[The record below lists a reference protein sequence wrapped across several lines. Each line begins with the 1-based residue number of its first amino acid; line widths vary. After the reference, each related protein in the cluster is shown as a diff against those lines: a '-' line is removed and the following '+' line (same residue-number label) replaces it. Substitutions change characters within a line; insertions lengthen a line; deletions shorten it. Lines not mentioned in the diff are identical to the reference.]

1 MGYVGVAEEFKT
13 EVVYFKTDVCMKSR
27 LYFKSGIRKRT
38 FIDSRFINI
47 VRFLSSKNLNSA
59 IYLVRL
65 ISGFGLTPSKNYINK
80 IDKIYD
86 RSKNKLQSF
95 TL

>member
-1 MGYVGVAEEFKT
+1 MNHNSLFKT
-13 EVVYFKTDVCMKSR
+13 
-27 LYFKSGIRKRT
+27 GIRRRT

-65 ISGFGLTPSKNYINK
+65 ISGFGLTPSKNYIYK

-95 TL
+95 IL